1 MVRKSSV
8 HFMSILHVHSLSYA
22 SILFSY
28 VSIFR
33 YATNATIKMHSVLIH
48 DYYSKRE
55 PPPIYLTLDCKLK
68 TGQLE
73 IKAYVRYNVSTYCN
87 LYMYMYNMYMY
98 MYTLYMY
105 MYILYMYNTYMYMY
119 ILNMY
124 VYILYM

>member
-1 MVRKSSV
+1 MVCKSSV

-68 TGQLE
+68 SGQLE
-73 IKAYVRYNVSTYCN
+73 IKAYVRYYVSTYCN
-87 LYMYMYNMYMY
+87 LYIY

-124 VYILYM
+124 MCILYV